1 MSNTVEYKGNI
12 YEIGKGYLFGDVIS
26 NPYFYGKLQGIES
39 DGTFITVEN
48 SYFIFCE
55 ELPASKE
62 LGAITK
68 APIKLVDGAAYQFD
82 YDDKISGMYN
92 AVMKYQ
98 KSNNSFYFD
107 NILFK
112 VEYCTNIIK
121 LVPEVKV

>member
-26 NPYFYGKLQGIES
+26 APYFYGKLQGIES
-39 DGTFITVEN
+39 DGAFITIEN

-62 LGAITK
+62 LGTITK

-82 YDDKISGMYN
+82 YHKGTFHGYFKEKTSRLYHSTGWFNIST
-92 AVMKYQ
+92 
-98 KSNNSFYFD
+98 
-107 NILFK
+107 
-112 VEYCTNIIK
+112 CTNIIK